1 MPGASVHFIDPTHQ
15 DSPMAG
21 IEPMDQFLVVRTLQE
36 AVREAAREAVAQL
49 LLVARCEGERPVF
62 DGGVESAAVFLHHV
76 RHVLGALHAALDLEA
91 GDARGEQLGE
101 QVVRR
106 EVAGREQVLE
116 LLVAARGL
124 HPAVDHQVVRHPAAL
139 GALAAVR
146 AALLQGFAR
155 QALPAPAHAQRSV
168 HEALQLQVGAGGHGA
183 DLLDGELARQHH
195 AGDPE
200 GPGDLR
206 RLRRRDRHL
215 RRGVQR

>member
-1 MPGASVHFIDPTHQ
+1 MAASRARRYFSTTFATYSGPFMRPSI
-15 DSPMAG
+15 
-21 IEPMDQFLVVRTLQE
+21 LKQE
-36 AVREAAREAVAQL
+36 TPAASSSGSRSYAAR
-49 LLVARCEGERPVF
+49 
-62 DGGVESAAVFLHHV
+62 S
-76 RHVLGALHAALDLEA
+76 
-91 GDARGEQLGE
+91 RGESRYLSCSSPRA
-101 QVVRR
+101 VST
-106 EVAGREQVLE
+106 
-116 LLVAARGL
+116 
-124 HPAVDHQVVRHPAAL
+124 PAVDHQVVRHPAAL

-215 RRGVQR
+215 